1 MIQSEQPTKKSGFDL
16 DPATPSLSDVSSA
29 TASSHTAL
37 LVMVV
42 HAGSA
47 SSQVSPPEENSL
59 NHTVAVGAAVVGS
72 VDGAAVGAALG
83 LDGVGTVD
91 GAAVGAS
98 VGNAVGFTH

>member
-1 MIQSEQPTKKSGFDL
+1 M
-16 DPATPSLSDVSSA
+16 
-29 TASSHTAL
+29 
-37 LVMVV
+37 
-42 HAGSA
+42 
-47 SSQVSPPEENSL
+47 

-83 LDGVGTVD
+83 LDVVGTVD